1 MKATEWR
8 SKFNVMVRGWITSPE
23 MEQFYGLKFTTERA
37 KLYLLQLSLYV
48 QSRRGYWL
56 QIGANCP
63 HMEIKRRILEHEYEE
78 AIKDEHSPT
87 GHLDLVVRQGA
98 VFGLSA
104 EQIFYPEPLPSSRA
118 AFYAWGWIAREKPW
132 TESLAASTSSEG
144 MNDDRLLGDL
154 GGGSTTRLAKM
165 WARDL
170 GLRPE
175 QMPHFTSHSKADEKH
190 SDMFTDMLEKY
201 VRPEDEDKTLAAVKE
216 SFEIMRA
223 YFGGM
228 ATTMARLP

>member
-8 SKFNVMVRGWITSPE
+8 SKFNVMVREWITSPE
-23 MEQFYGLKFTTERA
+23 MEQFYGLKFSHERA
-37 KLYLLQLSLYV
+37 KLYMTQLSLYV
-48 QSRRGYWL
+48 QSRRSYWL

-63 HMEIKRRILEHEYEE
+63 HMDVKKRILEHEYEE

-104 EQIFYPEPLPSSRA
+104 EQILNPEPIPSSRA
-118 AFYAWGWIAREKPW
+118 AFYAWGWIARHKPW
-132 TESLAASTSSEG
+132 TEAIAASTSSEG
-144 MNDDRLLGDL
+144 MNDDRLLRDL

-165 WARDL
+165 WAHDL
-170 GLRPE
+170 DLRPE

-190 SDMFTDMLEKY
+190 SDMFTDMLEQY
-201 VRPEDEDKTLAAVKE
+201 VRPEDEDKCLGAVKE
-216 SFEIMRA
+216 SFDIMRS

-228 ATTMARLP
+228 AATMLRLP